1 MTAAARKN
9 IVFILFPFG
18 ALGADSVEHGIL
30 RAEGEPVVL
39 EDMLRDLVEKA
50 ALDMEQLPALG
61 AFEMIVV
68 AAVRAVA
75 DILIARAFPVVEHE
89 LAHTPLAQ
97 HFFKMAI
104 DSSFADRAAALAQNM
119 RYILGGQMPAAAA
132 FKQIENE
139 FALLCVVTHKKHLF
153 ELRQKTE
160 EIFRR
165 KLNLRIVFNF
175 NPESAVC
182 QERSFAS
189 LKIVQ

>member
-1 MTAAARKN
+1 
-9 IVFILFPFG
+9 
-18 ALGADSVEHGIL
+18 
-30 RAEGEPVVL
+30 
-39 EDMLRDLVEKA
+39 
-50 ALDMEQLPALG
+50 
-61 AFEMIVV
+61 
-68 AAVRAVA
+68 
-75 DILIARAFPVVEHE
+75 
-89 LAHTPLAQ
+89 
-97 HFFKMAI
+97 MAI

-139 FALLCVVTHKKHLF
+139 FALLCVITHKKHLF